1 MGPVGPFFFDMA
13 TTYEKEKAL
22 QSDIAPRVEHDVPG
36 VEVLAVELASPDRFV
51 VYVDHPEGVDHAL
64 CVRVTDVLRDY
75 LREYTVDVS
84 SPGVE
89 RPLRKPKHFARV
101 VGHRVAV
108 RTSSPLD
115 GRSKFKGEVKDAG
128 TDALTLEVDRAD
140 VDIPYEL
147 IVRGNLIDE
156 R

>member
-1 MGPVGPFFFDMA
+1 MA
-13 TTYEKEKAL
+13 TTYQREKEL

-84 SPGVE
+84 SPGLE
-89 RPLRKPKHFARV
+89 RPLRKPSHFARV
-101 VGHRVAV
+101 IDHRVAV
-108 RTSSPLD
+108 RTSAPLD
-115 GRSKFKGEVKDAG
+115 GRSKFKGYVRDAG
-128 TDALTLEVDRAD
+128 TNALVLEVDGAN
-140 VDIPYEL
+140 VDIPYDA
-147 IVRGNLIDE
+147 IVRSNLIDE

>member
-1 MGPVGPFFFDMA
+1 MGPAGPFFFDMA
-13 TTYEKEKAL
+13 TTYDREKEL
-22 QSDIAPRVEHDVPG
+22 QGDIAPRVEHDLPG

-89 RPLRKPKHFARV
+89 RPLRKPAHFARV
-101 VGHRVAV
+101 IGRRVKL
-108 RTSSPLD
+108 RTRG
-115 GRSKFKGEVKDAG
+115 GRLKGEVVA
-128 TDALTLEVDRAD
+128 AD
-140 VDIPYEL
+140 ETHVTIDENHVPYDE
-147 IVRGNLIDE
+147 IVRANLIDE

>member
-1 MGPVGPFFFDMA
+1 MGPAGPFFFDMA
-13 TTYEKEKAL
+13 TTYEREKKL
-22 QSDIAPRVEHDVPG
+22 QSDIAPRVEHDLPG

-89 RPLRKPKHFARV
+89 RPLRKPAHFARV
-101 VGHRVAV
+101 IGRRVKL
-108 RTSSPLD
+108 RTRGDRLA
-115 GRSKFKGEVKDAG
+115 GEVVA
-128 TDALTLEVDRAD
+128 AD
-140 VDIPYEL
+140 ETHVTIAENHVPYDE
-147 IVRGNLIDE
+147 IVRANLIDE

>member
-1 MGPVGPFFFDMA
+1 MA
-13 TTYEKEKAL
+13 TTYDREKEL
-22 QSDIAPRVEHDVPG
+22 QTDIAPRVEHDLPG

-84 SPGVE
+84 SPGIE
-89 RPLRKPKHFARV
+89 RPLRKPAHFARV
-101 VGHRVAV
+101 IGRRVKL
-108 RTSSPLD
+108 RTR
-115 GRSKFKGEVKDAG
+115 GERMKGEVVA
-128 TDALTLEVDRAD
+128 AD
-140 VDIPYEL
+140 ETHVTIDENHVPYDE
-147 IVRGNLIDE
+147 IVRANLIDE